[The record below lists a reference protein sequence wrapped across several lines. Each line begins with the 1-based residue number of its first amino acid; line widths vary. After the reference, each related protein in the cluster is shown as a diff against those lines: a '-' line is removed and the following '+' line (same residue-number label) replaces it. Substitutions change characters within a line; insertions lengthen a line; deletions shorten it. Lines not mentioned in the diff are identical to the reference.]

1 VFTLQYCTVA
11 WCGVASPRHRRQ
23 WDRGVESTIAHALSK
38 SFVVGILGFW
48 HKDLTSFQRVCLMR
62 GVEFLELFD
71 GGIASVTLKRERSNR
86 GYKNKVRVL
95 VVAPFFS
102 KTSGYF

>member
-1 VFTLQYCTVA
+1 
-11 WCGVASPRHRRQ
+11 
-23 WDRGVESTIAHALSK
+23 
-38 SFVVGILGFW
+38 
-48 HKDLTSFQRVCLMR
+48 MR
-62 GVEFLELFD
+62 GVEFLEVFD

-95 VVAPFFS
+95 VIAPFFS